1 MFSFSETAPNVPMVS
16 FDWAIKK
23 TQLLI
28 GFGSVPRLLGFTGQP
43 PTPLNHPGKEHQ
55 KFEIFFKVLREF

>member
-28 GFGSVPRLLGFTGQP
+28 GFGSVPRATSKVIVDPGRP
-43 PTPLNHPGKEHQ
+43 PASG
-55 KFEIFFKVLREF
+55 